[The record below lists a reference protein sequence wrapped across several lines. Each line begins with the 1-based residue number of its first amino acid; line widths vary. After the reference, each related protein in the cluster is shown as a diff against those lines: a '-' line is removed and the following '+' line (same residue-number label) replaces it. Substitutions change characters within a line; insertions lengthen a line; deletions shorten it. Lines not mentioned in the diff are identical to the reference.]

1 MRAAIYARVST
12 EEQVQN
18 FSIENQL
25 EHLRK
30 TCKQQGY
37 HVYKEYIDLG
47 WSGTT
52 IDRPALTKL
61 LNDARGK
68 LFDVVLVYKLDRL
81 FRSNRHMYNTLAEW
95 EERGISVS
103 SVTEPF
109 DTTTTMGK
117 AYLGMASTFAEWE
130 RNTFIERSQQGIRK
144 AVESGIYSG
153 GIVAY
158 GYRLN
163 TNTKKLEIDEQE
175 AKVIRDIFGW
185 ILEDGQSCITIAKRL
200 NAMGI
205 PTRYA
210 KDGRGVRG
218 KGTAGIWRPGRVC
231 NMLKNPAYKGD
242 WEYGKRS
249 KKRQTIRGICPAII
263 DEQTFALAQARLKNN
278 NHWSDRTR
286 RKPYLL
292 RGLIRCNI
300 CGHNYTGCT
309 SRTSNNRELS
319 YYRCNM
325 TINRGNLLG
334 EKCPSPTIRADTVEE
349 LVWHQ
354 ICEIIQNPEVATK
367 ALQDKFDACNQ
378 AEYVAEL
385 VEFKHRLEELK
396 EAEQRLLVKYADP
409 ATNFTEEAFDGALQE
424 VRTNGQV
431 IQDRIKDLEKA
442 MINEGEKRRRLNDV
456 TEILD
461 ILRRNIRDASFET
474 KRKVCELLVKEI
486 RVGRNGDGATMLNIV
501 YYFNKDWIQGDL
513 KFELLTARAGVHCY
527 LG

>member
-1 MRAAIYARVST
+1 
-12 EEQVQN
+12 
-18 FSIENQL
+18 
-25 EHLRK
+25 
-30 TCKQQGY
+30 
-37 HVYKEYIDLG
+37 
-47 WSGTT
+47 
-52 IDRPALTKL
+52 
-61 LNDARGK
+61 
-68 LFDVVLVYKLDRL
+68 
-81 FRSNRHMYNTLAEW
+81 
-95 EERGISVS
+95 
-103 SVTEPF
+103 
-109 DTTTTMGK
+109 MGK

-130 RNTFIERSQQGIRK
+130 RNTFMERSQQGIRK
-144 AVESGIYSG
+144 AVENGIYSG

-163 TNTKKLEIDEQE
+163 TNTKRLEIDEQE
-175 AKVIRDIFGW
+175 SKVIRDIFGW

-231 NMLKNPAYKGD
+231 NMLKNPAYKGEWD
-242 WEYGKRS
+242 YGKRG
-249 KKRQTIRGICPAII
+249 KKKQTIRGICPAII
-263 DEQTFALAQARLKNN
+263 DEQTFALTQAKLRNN

-286 RKPYLL
+286 RRPYLL
-292 RGLIRCNI
+292 RSLIKCNI
-300 CGHNYTGCT
+300 CGHNFTGCT
-309 SRTSNNRELS
+309 SRTSNNKELS

-334 EKCPSPTIRADTVEE
+334 EKCSSPTIKADIVGE
-349 LVWHQ
+349 LVWQQ

-385 VEFKHRLEELK
+385 ADVKHRLEELK

-409 ATNFTEEAFDGALQE
+409 ATSFTEEAFDGALQE
-424 VRTNGQV
+424 VRTNRQV

-442 MINEGEKRRRLNDV
+442 MINEDEKRLRLNDV

-513 KFELLTARAGVHCY
+513 KFELLTARTLVNASN
-527 LG
+527 